1 MKMHLDRLRAFV
13 GCAKG
18 NGGDGGVG
26 GDVRVRKIV
35 RGFKLITF

>member
-18 NGGDGGVG
+18 NGGNG